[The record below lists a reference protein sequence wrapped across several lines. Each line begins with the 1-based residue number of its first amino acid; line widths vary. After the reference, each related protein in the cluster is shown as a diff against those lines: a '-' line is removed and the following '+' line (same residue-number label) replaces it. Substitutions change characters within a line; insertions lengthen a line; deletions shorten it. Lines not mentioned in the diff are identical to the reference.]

1 MLDYELPIPGSR
13 IRSET
18 KGFNKLNNFNTKNE
32 RTKSAFNI
40 QTTLYLIFDIAWFI
54 LNNKWNKIVYTTT
67 LSLEFFNSSFDNS
80 HKYAIMKLVDHYCKV
95 D

>member
-1 MLDYELPIPGSR
+1 MLDYELPVPGLR

-18 KGFNKLNNFNTKNE
+18 GGFNKLNNLKAKNE
-32 RTKSAFNI
+32 RTRSTFDI

-54 LNNKWNKIVYTTT
+54 LNNKWNKIVYTTI

-80 HKYAIMKLVDHYCKV
+80 YKYAIM
-95 D
+95 